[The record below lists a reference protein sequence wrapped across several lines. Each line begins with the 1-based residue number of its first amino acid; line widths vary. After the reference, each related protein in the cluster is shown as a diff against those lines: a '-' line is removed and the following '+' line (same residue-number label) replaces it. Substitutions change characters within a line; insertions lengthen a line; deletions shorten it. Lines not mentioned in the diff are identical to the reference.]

1 MNDSTQKSA
10 PISCSFYDYLEEAAT
25 LGRLSIIEY
34 MKDNCLVK
42 VESAIRTL
50 IIKNKVEYLV
60 LDNGQ
65 SIRLDYLRSFNGKPL
80 PKSQLV

>member
-1 MNDSTQKSA
+1 MNDSIQKYV

-25 LGRLSIIEY
+25 LGRLSTIEY

-42 VESAIRTL
+42 VESAIQTL
-50 IIKNKVEYLV
+50 LIKNKVEYIV

-65 SIRLDYLRSFNGKPL
+65 SVRLDYLISFNGKPL
-80 PKSQLV
+80 PKSC

>member
-1 MNDSTQKSA
+1 MTDGIQKYV
-10 PISCSFYDYLEEAAT
+10 PISCSFYDYLEEATT

-42 VESAIRTL
+42 IESAIQTL
-50 IIKNKVEYLV
+50 IIKNKVEYMV

-65 SIRLDYLRSFNGKPL
+65 SIRLDYLISFNGRPL
-80 PKSQLV
+80 PKNC